1 MATKAIKAFAW
12 LICGLTTRL
21 ARCLATLS
29 GKRRKVDVLI
39 YKVDR
44 LGDWFMAEPAIAAII
59 TATHARG
66 GSVVVWASHETKAL
80 RAWRAPDCSTESF
93 VFEPSGLLAKL
104 RRALSVMRLLAIY
117 QARTLICLR
126 HSPEPVRDFV
136 LAQADAADVRALSWR
151 IVPNYSPG
159 FVPHE
164 IVRHYAILAGADLAP
179 ALIRELLPTVT
190 HAVQQPRP
198 CVVIAPFSSA
208 QIKDWSD
215 IAWSEV
221 VAALSN
227 RGLEFELWVGPD
239 QVNRAKNLACLM
251 QAQVPANVTV
261 CSGTLPELATAVGTA
276 TLVLTVDTFAA
287 HLAVASDAPTV
298 CLIGGGQFGD
308 FGPWQHSPRQQWI
321 SNPLPCFGCN
331 WQCTRAHAECLQN
344 ITSAT
349 VLNAIEDVLRPTS

>member
-1 MATKAIKAFAW
+1 MATKAIKAFGW
-12 LICGLTTRL
+12 LVCGLATRL
-21 ARCLATLS
+21 ARCLAALL
-29 GKRRKVDVLI
+29 GQRRTVDVLI

-59 TATHARG
+59 TTTHARG
-66 GSVVVWASHETKAL
+66 GSVVVWTSSETKAL
-80 RAWRAPDCSTESF
+80 RAWRAPDCDTESL

-117 QARTLICLR
+117 RTRTLICLR
-126 HSPEPVRDFV
+126 HSPEPIRDFV

-151 IVPNYSPG
+151 IVHNQLQG

-164 IVRHYAILAGADLAP
+164 IVRHYSILVGAGLTP
-179 ALIRELLPTVT
+179 ALIRELLPTI
-190 HAVQQPRP
+190 ARADKKPRP

-208 QIKDWSD
+208 QIKDWND
-215 IAWSEV
+215 TAWTEA

-227 RGLEFELWVGPD
+227 RGLKFELWVGPD
-239 QVNRAKNLACLM
+239 QIDRARKLARIV
-251 QAQVPANVTV
+251 QAQGPVDVTV

-287 HLAVASDAPTV
+287 HLAVASDTPTV

-308 FGPWQHSPRQQWI
+308 FGPWQRSPRQQWV
-321 SNPLPCFGCN
+321 SHPLPCFGCN
-331 WQCTRAHAECLQN
+331 WQCSRAHAECLQN

-349 VLNAIEDVLRPTS
+349 VLTAIEDVLRPTS